1 MEACRACREPC
12 TSPRRPPPAV
22 RSLPTGS
29 AMRGS
34 RAAAGV
40 VARFSTPR
48 PASEP
53 RACPSQPLPRST
65 PRRGRRSG
73 AGPRRRPCG
82 ARLLCRFRQRLEAA
96 TGQIAS
102 AISREYGKTLNDARA
117 EIARGLEVVEFAC
130 AVPGLLKREYSE
142 GVVAGVTPLNFP
154 AMVPLWMF
162 PLALKLAPGGDLLTA
177 NGDAVHADPRHPSEI
192 VEFTKGGQFVR
203 EYNVDASQG
212 GAFGIDAPSSPDAR
226 RNFAVVDDVPNNL
239 SVYRLAPDAGED
251 D

>member
-1 MEACRACREPC
+1 
-12 TSPRRPPPAV
+12 
-22 RSLPTGS
+22 
-29 AMRGS
+29 
-34 RAAAGV
+34 
-40 VARFSTPR
+40 
-48 PASEP
+48 
-53 RACPSQPLPRST
+53 
-65 PRRGRRSG
+65 
-73 AGPRRRPCG
+73 
-82 ARLLCRFRQRLEAA
+82 LLCRFRQRLEAA

-142 GVVAGVTPLNFP
+142 SVGTGVDTFNFRQPLGVVAGVTPLNFP